1 MLDNYASDILLELKR
16 QGPSRYRRLSKI
28 IRNPKTL
35 SRKLKLLS
43 SLGLLSKLD
52 RSYCLTETGERAVVM
67 VEEWRKL
74 SQGAQEEPTNLARIP
89 HPTFGAVLGRYC
101 RILQEHFGERLLGVL
116 LFGSVARG
124 DWTKD
129 SDIDLLVFVDRW
141 DAKTWDRSSEL
152 LELRK
157 LLRQTPEYSDSVE
170 AGFVP
175 TIQHYPLNREESI
188 LDHRIYPDIVLD
200 GIILHE
206 KDRFITQLIGNL
218 RESLRE
224 KGAKRVTTVTGVS
237 HWEMESAKKVE
248 EPS

>member
-16 QGPSRYRRLSKI
+16 QGPSRYRRLSEI

-43 SLGLLSKLD
+43 SLGLVNKLD
-52 RSYCLTETGERAVVM
+52 RSYCLTETGERAVAM

-89 HPTFGAVLGRYC
+89 HPTFGVVLGRYC

-141 DAKTWDRSSEL
+141 DVKTWDRSSEL
-152 LELRK
+152 LGLRK
-157 LLRQTPEYSDSVE
+157 MLRKTPEYLDSVE

-175 TIQHYPLNREESI
+175 IVQHYPLSKEEAS
-188 LDHRIYPDIVLD
+188 LNHRIYPDIVLD
-200 GIILHE
+200 GIIIYE
-206 KDRFITQLIGNL
+206 RDGFITQLIGNL

-237 HWEMESAKKVE
+237 HWEMAAKRVE